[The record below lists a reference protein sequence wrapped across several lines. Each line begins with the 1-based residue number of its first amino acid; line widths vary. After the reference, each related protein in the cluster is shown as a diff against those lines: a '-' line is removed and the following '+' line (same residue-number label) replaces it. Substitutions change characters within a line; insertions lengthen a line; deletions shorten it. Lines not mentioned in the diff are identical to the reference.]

1 MEIKQLVSGSLE
13 ATNKAALSHLAAGRP
28 IYTADAAYPDYAV
41 KIHPDG
47 SRELVY
53 FEESGKEVVV
63 RPF

>member
-1 MEIKQLVSGSLE
+1 MSTAQAAMKNIKT
-13 ATNKAALSHLAAGRP
+13 TNKAAMAHLAAGRP

-63 RPF
+63 KPL

>member
-1 MEIKQLVSGSLE
+1 MDIKQLVTGSFG
-13 ATNKAALSHLAAGRP
+13 ATNKAALAHLAAGRA
-28 IYTADAAYPDYAV
+28 IYTADDAYPDYAV

-63 RPF
+63 KPL